1 LPVTPKAVLL
11 DVGGILIVPNHDR
24 ILAAFARGGFTP
36 TIDLNRAHYAGAVQL
51 TEERVRDVEWP
62 LYWTSY
68 LDAYI
73 TECGV
78 PDELREEV
86 HQHLDSEFA
95 LSELWMQVAD
105 GAHEGLRA
113 LQATGVR
120 LGIIS
125 NADGT
130 VEQMLQRLE
139 LVQLGPGP
147 GVEVEVL
154 LDSTVVGI
162 AKPDPRIFDLAL
174 AEMGIEASDAWYVGD
189 MPGFDVVGARAAG
202 LRPFILDP
210 FQHHLDADYDRIDSL
225 VALAGLISS

>member
-1 LPVTPKAVLL
+1 VTTPKAVLL

-24 ILAAFARGGFTP
+24 IMAAFARGGFTP

-51 TEERVRDVEWP
+51 TEERVRNVEWP

-86 HQHLDSEFA
+86 HLHLDSEFA
-95 LSELWMQVAD
+95 TSELWLQVAD

-113 LQATGVR
+113 LAATGVR

-125 NADGT
+125 NADGS
-130 VEQMLQRLE
+130 VAEQLRRLE
-139 LVQLGPGP
+139 IAQLGPGP

-162 AKPDPRIFDLAL
+162 AKPDPRIFHLAL
-174 AEMGIEASDAWYVGD
+174 DEMGIDASDAWYVGD
-189 MPGFDVVGARAAG
+189 MPGFDVAGARAAG
-202 LRPFILDP
+202 IRPFILDP
-210 FQHHLDADYDRIDSL
+210 FQHHLERDYDRVDSL
-225 VALAGLISS
+225 VALAGRITTS

>member
-1 LPVTPKAVLL
+1 VTTPKAVLL
-11 DVGGILIVPNHDR
+11 DVGGVLIVPSHDR

-36 TIDLNRAHYAGAVQL
+36 GIDLNQAHYAGAVQL
-51 TEERVRDVEWP
+51 SEERVRDVEWP
-62 LYWTSY
+62 HYWVSY

-105 GAHEGLRA
+105 GAREGLRA
-113 LQATGVR
+113 LQASGVR
-120 LGIIS
+120 LGVIS

-130 VEQMLQRLE
+130 IADVLRRLE
-139 LVQLGPGP
+139 IAQLGPGP
-147 GVEVEVL
+147 GVEMEVL

-162 AKPDPRIFDLAL
+162 AKPDPRIFDMAL
-174 AEMGIEASDAWYVGD
+174 AEMGLDPSEAWYVGD

-210 FQHHLDADYDRIDSL
+210 FQFHLDADYDRVDSL
-225 VALAGLISS
+225 VALARMING

>member
-1 LPVTPKAVLL
+1 VTTPKAVLL

-24 ILAAFARGGFTP
+24 IMAAFARGGFTP

-51 TEERVRDVEWP
+51 TEERVRNVEWP

-86 HQHLDSEFA
+86 HLHLDSEFA
-95 LSELWMQVAD
+95 TSELWLQVAD

-113 LQATGVR
+113 LAATGVR

-130 VEQMLQRLE
+130 VAEQLRRLE
-139 LVQLGPGP
+139 IAQLGPGP

-162 AKPDPRIFDLAL
+162 AKPDPRIFHLAL
-174 AEMGIEASDAWYVGD
+174 DEMGIDASDAWYVGD
-189 MPGFDVVGARAAG
+189 MPGFDVAGARAAG
-202 LRPFILDP
+202 IRPFILDP
-210 FQHHLDADYDRIDSL
+210 FQHHLERDYDRVDSL
-225 VALAGLISS
+225 VALAGRITTS